1 MTSVFQTVGSS
12 IGWRSHQILS
22 DFEESPVPDRF
33 KKRSSVN
40 MNSVR
45 MTLRKRMPLKEV
57 KMNFDENPTW
67 ENLEAKEKS
76 SNLQMLTKT
85 AKNVFGTMSQKMQ
98 RSCQVPSRA
107 TAASLAKDP
116 RGKSRSSTKPSNVS
130 PRTPRQ
136 NKKLASISTPTSST
150 KIVSSSS
157 KKPGSCQRKKNLL
170 PLRRSMRAAA
180 LRSPYGSPVSLSVR
194 RQLDCDLEL
203 VSTGI
208 RQLKHLSHAFNN
220 IILQEERDQAIL
232 NYYEIM
238 AQNIRM
244 VQLQSGS
251 LAQCFR
257 RQARRVQWTCNSWAD
272 NHFK

>member
-1 MTSVFQTVGSS
+1 MASVFQTVGSS

-22 DFEESPVPDRF
+22 DFEESPMPDRF
-33 KKRSSVN
+33 KKKSSVN

-45 MTLRKRMPLKEV
+45 MTLRKRIPLKEV

-67 ENLEAKEKS
+67 ESLEAKEKS
-76 SNLQMLTKT
+76 SNLRMLTKT
-85 AKNVFGTMSQKMQ
+85 AKNELPRSLSCYSSFVGQGPQRKEQKFHKTF
-98 RSCQVPSRA
+98 RRLSSDPSPKQEA
-107 TAASLAKDP
+107 GFHLNP
-116 RGKSRSSTKPSNVS
+116 NI
-130 PRTPRQ
+130 Q
-136 NKKLASISTPTSST
+136 H
-150 KIVSSSS
+150 KIVSPSN
-157 KKPGSCQRKKNLL
+157 KKSGSCLRKKSLL

-180 LRSPYGSPVSLSVR
+180 LRSPYGSPVSLAVR

-208 RQLKHLSHAFNN
+208 RQLKRLSHAFND
-220 IILQEERDQAIL
+220 IIVQEERDQAIL

-238 AQNIRM
+238 AQNIRA

-257 RQARRVQWTCNSWAD
+257 GQARRIQWTCSSWAD